1 MRFQPL
7 SNFIIYTSI
16 SDFTSQRPIYPT
28 AYSTFPLLFFTSV
41 TVYLG
46 YRKSNSSLS
55 FQNLHLIPYSNIK
68 KKPQNYLSTP
78 IFSIQKPQKCQ
89 VESGLQFLCI
99 RSKSSFFSSL
109 CSMAYDDICHMVY
122 GMVYGVWYSTSTQKN
137 SYKREEREI
146 EKGRR
151 DISMKYYSNQN
162 LIF

>member
-68 KKPQNYLSTP
+68 KKTSKLSLYTY
-78 IFSIQKPQKCQ
+78 FLNTETSEMSGGVRTSISMYKIKKFVFLIVVLYGIWWHMPYGIWYGIWCMVLNINPEKLLQKRRK
-89 VESGLQFLCI
+89 
-99 RSKSSFFSSL
+99 R
-109 CSMAYDDICHMVY
+109 DR
-122 GMVYGVWYSTSTQKN
+122 
-137 SYKREEREI
+137 KREAGYKHEI
-146 EKGRR
+146 
-151 DISMKYYSNQN
+151 
-162 LIF
+162 L